1 MNRVISEFAAIKEEV
16 FKWKEQE
23 ELEASYSQVANYLSH
38 AIGFFETVS
47 LLNDNDV
54 SSPEGHINRCVN
66 TGYSVDFHFR
76 KSSQIYDDIRHLSLS
91 IEEDID
97 QSHSEM
103 CEAYGACIKTQNVNW
118 QKDFQKVHFDYQTL
132 SVQKQFDFYSN
143 HVLGFEN
150 KIVVLISDAFRYEL
164 AHELFER
171 LDANAKNTVSIEGA
185 IASIPSYTN
194 LGMSNLLPNVGM
206 TVEEGD
212 SDLIFK
218 INGLSTVSHNR
229 QAILQSVVEDSQ
241 TIDYPSLKKMDKKA
255 IRAFFKEARITYV
268 YHDWMD
274 AIDDKKVTEHEAFNV
289 TEKALEDINWVIQKV
304 VGEVRIMNMI
314 VTSDHGFLY
323 VPDKL
328 EEKDRET
335 LEKLNY
341 LTATKAKEE
350 KKDDE
355 KATTDFVILEP
366 SVVPKQVR
374 IMDNQTGV
382 SYRGL
387 FGDYMKGA
395 TKIQLTDPYIRLPY
409 QFRNLMEFC
418 MMLDELKDE
427 GDEMGLHLV
436 TWNDEEHKPQS
447 IESLKDVQETLSEI
461 GINFTYDMQDLH
473 DRSIMTDNGWKVLLG
488 RGLDV
493 FERANGRFNVAEF
506 DQRKRKWKNCEITFI
521 RI

>member
-1 MNRVISEFAAIKEEV
+1 
-16 FKWKEQE
+16 
-23 ELEASYSQVANYLSH
+23 
-38 AIGFFETVS
+38 
-47 LLNDNDV
+47 
-54 SSPEGHINRCVN
+54 
-66 TGYSVDFHFR
+66 
-76 KSSQIYDDIRHLSLS
+76 
-91 IEEDID
+91 
-97 QSHSEM
+97 
-103 CEAYGACIKTQNVNW
+103 
-118 QKDFQKVHFDYQTL
+118 
-132 SVQKQFDFYSN
+132 
-143 HVLGFEN
+143 
-150 KIVVLISDAFRYEL
+150 
-164 AHELFER
+164 
-171 LDANAKNTVSIEGA
+171 
-185 IASIPSYTN
+185 

-418 MMLDELKDE
+418 MLLDELKDE